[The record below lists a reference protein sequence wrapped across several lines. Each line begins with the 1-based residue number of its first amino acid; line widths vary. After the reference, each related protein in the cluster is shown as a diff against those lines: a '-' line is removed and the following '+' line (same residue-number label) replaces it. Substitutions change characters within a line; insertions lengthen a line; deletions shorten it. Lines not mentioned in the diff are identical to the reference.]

1 MARDQIKYFETMQI
15 STPSTTVKLLLKG
28 TKSLLKSLQSTQPTS
43 GKSLQEKANGVQVN
57 SSIFFMY
64 LRLAGIWSLPPIS
77 SQKLDLEAPA
87 PHCRRSVRS
96 ASLFDWCSR
105 PDSCY
110 IFFRSVHLF
119 IGFFILSCPLTC
131 VATFTDGHKLSC
143 CRNGMEEEEAA

>member
-64 LRLAGIWSLPPIS
+64 LRLSLAGIGSLPPTS
-77 SQKLDLEAPA
+77 SQKLWTFEAPA
-87 PHCRRSVRS
+87 VADDSRYGFSLVFSLHSSSSPAISPLRIAVRLVQS
-96 ASLFDWCSR
+96 S
-105 PDSCY
+105 
-110 IFFRSVHLF
+110 
-119 IGFFILSCPLTC
+119 
-131 VATFTDGHKLSC
+131 
-143 CRNGMEEEEAA
+143 

>member
-64 LRLAGIWSLPPIS
+64 LRLSLAGIGSLPPTS
-77 SQKLDLEAPA
+77 SQKLWTLRLRLSPTTLGMAFLLSFPFTA
-87 PHCRRSVRS
+87 PHRRRWVRS

-110 IFFRSVHLF
+110 IFLDLCIYS
-119 IGFFILSCPLTC
+119 
-131 VATFTDGHKLSC
+131 
-143 CRNGMEEEEAA
+143 